1 MCRFCG
7 AQMHAPPAHASLA
20 PQGPGYAPQGPGYAP
35 QGPGYAPQGPGY
47 APHQQQQQQQ
57 QQQGYAQ
64 PQGPGGYGA
73 PLYPQQQGYAQ
84 PQPYPQPGY
93 HPPQGYAQPPVAGF
107 GGAAPVQPFGGAY
120 HSHVDRGWWGSSFG
134 TFFWAR
140 LAIAAIAI
148 GVSLIIA
155 CVSAIANG

>member
-7 AQMHAPPAHASLA
+7 AAMQRSMAPAA
-20 PQGPGYAPQGPGYAP
+20 PGQAPGYPP
-35 QGPGYAPQGPGY
+35 
-47 APHQQQQQQQ
+47 QQQQQQQ
-57 QQQGYAQ
+57 QQQQHQAYAPATQ
-64 PQGPGGYGA
+64 AGGYGA
-73 PLYPQQQGYAQ
+73 PAYPPPPAGGYGAPGYPQQQGYAP

-93 HPPQGYAQPPVAGF
+93 HPPPQGYGQPPVASF
-107 GGAAPVQPFGGAY
+107 GGGPPVQQFGAGY